1 MKPAALAFVSFVFLF
16 RLVTLTI
23 SIRHERALRKN
34 GAIEYGVFNS
44 KILTVAYTSYLIA
57 AAIEG
62 VIRSAP
68 IDIISGIGFVL
79 YSISF
84 ISILVVIRLL
94 GRFWTVKLLIAR
106 DHSLVLHPFFRLIRH
121 PNYFLNAIP
130 ELLGVALVL
139 HAYDTLVVGL
149 PLILILFANRIRQ
162 EERTMRANFEA
173 Y

>member
-1 MKPAALAFVSFVFLF
+1 MKPAMLAFVLFVFLF
-16 RLVTLTI
+16 RLATLAI
-23 SIRHERALRKN
+23 SIRHERVLRKH
-34 GAIEYGVFNS
+34 GATEFGALNT
-44 KILTVAYTSYLIA
+44 KILTVAYTAYLIA

-62 VIRSAP
+62 AIRSAP
-68 IDIISGIGFVL
+68 FDIASRIGFVL
-79 YSISF
+79 YGISF
-84 ISILVVIRLL
+84 IAILMVIRLL

-130 ELLGVALVL
+130 ELVGFALVL

-149 PLILILFANRIRQ
+149 PIVLILFANRIRQ
-162 EERTMRANFEA
+162 EELAMRENFEA

>member
-1 MKPAALAFVSFVFLF
+1 MNPAAFAFVLFVFLF
-16 RLVTLTI
+16 RLATLTI
-23 SIRHERALRKN
+23 SIRHERGLRKD
-34 GAIEYGVFNS
+34 GAIEYGALNS

-62 VIRSAP
+62 AIRNAP
-68 IDIISGIGFVL
+68 FDIISAIGFIL
-79 YSISF
+79 YGISF
-84 ISILVVIRLL
+84 IAILAVIRLL

-106 DHSLVLHPFFRLIRH
+106 DHSLVLHPFLRLIRH

-130 ELLGVALVL
+130 ELVGVALVL

-149 PLILILFANRIRQ
+149 PVVLILFANRIRQ
-162 EERTMRANFEA
+162 EERAMKATFAA